1 MLELTGTL
9 TEQAGLA
16 LYVWRTYAPMANMA
30 LVSSQLDFKILIS
43 LSIKSCFHLL
53 VTLLI
58 SSSPP
63 RDDQLMK
70 CLGLELMH

>member
-30 LVSSQLDFKILIS
+30 LVSSQFDFKI
-43 LSIKSCFHLL
+43 FNFL
-53 VTLLI
+53 VKVMFPLAFYSFNFCI
-58 SSSPP
+58 PP
-63 RDDQLMK
+63 
-70 CLGLELMH
+70 

>member
-30 LVSSQLDFKILIS
+30 LVSSQFDFK
-43 LSIKSCFHLL
+43 KFNFL
-53 VTLLI
+53 VNKVMFPLAFYSFNFFI
-58 SSSPP
+58 PP
-63 RDDQLMK
+63 
-70 CLGLELMH
+70 